1 MCFTF
6 RQTNP
11 ASDLHWQKITLM
23 AFRWKVLKFLNFSNV
38 QTSLLIS
45 SDWFRLFDKNRD
57 GFITKKEFRWMT
69 TSAVISH
76 ETIDCVFKRFNL
88 ESLSFSLEGST
99 SMRME
104 NLTWESLQ
112 LWFKGT
118 GGKIWNRSKEHF
130 WGLGSCPIAFFCFI
144 FYCDGG
150 GGGCPCYHPPPLPPP
165 LPLPLPPLQVE
176 EGGGS
181 SARGVGERTVEGAVK
196 IQKEVGF
203 LAHCSKWQ
211 HIDCLFIELTR
222 FKEMVLSTTWEET
235 LVHVLPVLNFELKFL
250 RCCSYSKGVGFNP
263 QSHIFFKKLKLDFW
277 DDQGFL

>member
-130 WGLGSCPIAFFCFI
+130 WGLGKSPSSIVFFI
-144 FYCDGG
+144 VE
-150 GGGCPCYHPPPLPPP
+150 
-165 LPLPLPPLQVE
+165 VE
-176 EGGGS
+176 EEEAVLVIILTLFLLLLLLLFTLLLLS
-181 SARGVGERTVEGAVK
+181 RWRKEEAAAREELERE
-196 IQKEVGF
+196 
-203 LAHCSKWQ
+203 
-211 HIDCLFIELTR
+211 R
-222 FKEMVLSTTWEET
+222 
-235 LVHVLPVLNFELKFL
+235 L
-250 RCCSYSKGVGFNP
+250 RARSRYR
-263 QSHIFFKKLKLDFW
+263 KKSDS
-277 DDQGFL
+277 